1 MDFHM
6 TRLMAD
12 TPADYFDARLRAINA
27 LDSETIARSAAMYL
41 NADRLSTVTNA

>member
-1 MDFHM
+1 M